1 MWGLSSVSFMK
12 DSDFKYDAI
21 PSAEIED
28 RDYLSN
34 NEYLEDKDSFVDIP
48 HRPTVRRTPFQNCL
62 LFSSPL
68 VLLMVVTWVLVSISS
83 TDREVSI
90 VKSLKASKA
99 AATVT
104 TTATSTAGDV
114 PPVVPIITPPSSS
127 SSTTKSAPP
136 KSIAKDPKS
145 RFHREEGSNC
155 SSCPT
160 TFTTGYCMDTTTPV
174 LGGLDVVHFYQ
185 HTSEKERGTSFQAG
199 SEAITTVYQGYTLRF
214 VSVGNLHLFLTSPE
228 TYLPQFGGFCAWG
241 VAGEYCP
248 DYPWSESCLGP
259 SGNWEL
265 GYKYEGKLYFFYES
279 GAVSKFFAD
288 PDTYVQKGAERWA
301 SWFGGTGKTV
311 ISTNCYVKPT
321 SAST

>member
-1 MWGLSSVSFMK
+1 MK

-99 AATVT
+99 AAT
-104 TTATSTAGDV
+104 
-114 PPVVPIITPPSSS
+114 
-127 SSTTKSAPP
+127 SAPP

-241 VAGEYCP
+241 VGGEYCP